1 MHIRHMLSSVVF
13 SFHSCAPNI
22 RYMLMVWQKGN
33 INTAQFSSDICV
45 EFYRWPS
52 HLTRASFLFFFV
64 FLLHCKMLIS
74 IVAWRL
80 LQAAISCLALRF
92 CHPLYIEKKGLCFE
106 ETGVGGYYWLLPEL
120 DQSRRNGV
128 KTDTEKESD
137 RHLFDERALIIAAA
151 ALETNHHQPLDI
163 HHEHKVIIRGI
174 ENTNIARIH
183 TNRLKIIMENVI
195 LEYCNIIFIILKHNN
210 ERRTGK

>member
-1 MHIRHMLSSVVF
+1 MTKGKYKHSAIFVRHLRGILS
-13 SFHSCAPNI
+13 
-22 RYMLMVWQKGN
+22 
-33 INTAQFSSDICV
+33 
-45 EFYRWPS
+45 
-52 HLTRASFLFFFV
+52 LTISPDPGFVSFFFV

-151 ALETNHHQPLDI
+151 ALETNHHQPLAI